1 MLRDQVMVGREKL
14 VWVIL
19 GDKRGDNGQVYTIL
33 SELGWPYQLK
43 TLHMQEQFVLGKPE
57 FKPSLDHLDMDRS
70 DRLEAP
76 WPDLIITI
84 GRRPS
89 MVALWVKQQS
99 GGRTRIVL
107 VGKPTGAMGA
117 YDLVISSAENQLP
130 PFSNLMS
137 ISLPLMQVDKN
148 ELRLEGEAWHE
159 RLNSLPKP
167 LTVFC
172 IGGETNPFVMD
183 QVAAGR
189 LLDLVQSV
197 LDQGG
202 TPYLV
207 TSRRT
212 PPEFVS
218 RLQSVI
224 PAGAFLY
231 DWQSEDPNP
240 YKGLLDQAS
249 SFVVTGDSISM
260 MVEVIRLE
268 KALAIF
274 PLPTAWWGGLDQQR
288 RQFARWLFNPVAD
301 GVRGKARHHMA
312 RFLSRLDRYNWFSAT
327 RDFRAFHE
335 MLVNQGMAVWA
346 GQPFSQSSR
355 QPVDEMPMIVQRIR
369 DLVGS

>member
-1 MLRDQVMVGREKL
+1 MARRAKL

-43 TLHMQEQFVLGKPE
+43 TVHMQEQFVLGKPE
-57 FKPSLDHLDMDRS
+57 FKPSLDHLDLDRS

-99 GGRTRIVL
+99 GGRTHIIL

-137 ISLPLMQVDKN
+137 ISLPLMQIDEN
-148 ELRLEGEAWHE
+148 EVQMEGQAWHK

-172 IGGETNPFVMD
+172 IGGETNPFVMG
-183 QVAAGR
+183 QLAVSR

-212 PPEFVS
+212 PPGFIS
-218 RLQSVI
+218 RLKSAI
-224 PAGAFLY
+224 PAGALLY
-231 DWQSEDPNP
+231 DWQSEEPNP
-240 YKGLLDQAS
+240 YKALLDKAS

-260 MVEVIRLE
+260 MVEVIRLG

-274 PLPTAWWGGLDQQR
+274 PLPLAWWGGLDQQR
-288 RQFARWLFNPVAD
+288 RQFARWLFNPAAV
-301 GVRGKARHHMA
+301 GVRGKVRHHMA
-312 RFLSRLDRYNWFSAT
+312 RLLSRLDRYNWFSAT

-346 GQPFSQSSR
+346 GQPFRQDSR
-355 QPVDEMPMIVQRIR
+355 QPDNEIPMIVQRIR
-369 DLVGS
+369 DLAES